1 MKKVLCVLM
10 LLFVLT
16 LTSCSHI
23 EDTNGPDDYKVT
35 TFTDEDI
42 LQGPHSVIEELS
54 FEKCNMNSGHLQGLY
69 KVEKMSGIKKVAEY
83 DYNCP
88 IIFFTFRLDCEEG
101 NAMVVVVANGEIMQ
115 RVEANTGSVDFRL
128 YKDVKKTYMIYVLGE
143 SANITFTY
151 DVLNLY

>member
-1 MKKVLCVLM
+1 MKKILCILM

-23 EDTNGPDDYKVT
+23 EDTNGPDDYRVT

-42 LQGPHSVIEELS
+42 LQGPHSLIEEFS
-54 FEKCNMNSGHLQGLY
+54 SEKSVMNSGHLEGLY
-69 KVEKMSGIKKVAEY
+69 KAKKMSGIKKVAEY

-88 IIFFTFRLDCEEG
+88 IFLFTFRLDCEEG

-115 RVEANTGSVDFRL
+115 RVEANTGSVKFRL

-151 DVLNLY
+151 DVLNAY

>member
-54 FEKCNMNSGHLQGLY
+54 FEKGSMNSGRLQGLY
-69 KVEKMSGIKKVAEY
+69 KAKKMSGIKKVAEY

-88 IIFFTFRLDCEEG
+88 KISFTFRLDCEEG

-115 RVEANTGSVDFRL
+115 RVEANTGSVDFYL